1 VLERHGLDC
10 TLAQVKI
17 RNNMFVKHFVR
28 FNTREE
34 LDDYDV
40 IEFFDIVQSVVP
52 AKLVTGLDVENSE
65 RVEVDV
71 LIYEEEDEDGP
82 IFIHEIILEEEITEE
97 EGNRISDALIE
108 EFPDQDPFTFEASI
122 EV

>member
-1 VLERHGLDC
+1 
-10 TLAQVKI
+10 
-17 RNNMFVKHFVR
+17 MFTKHFVR

-40 IEFFDIVQSVVP
+40 IEYFDIVQSVV
-52 AKLVTGLDVENSE
+52 ATKLLTMDKVPNSE

>member
-1 VLERHGLDC
+1 
-10 TLAQVKI
+10 
-17 RNNMFVKHFVR
+17 MFVKHFVR

-52 AKLVTGLDVENSE
+52 SKIVTGLDIENKE

-71 LIYEEEDEDGP
+71 LIYQEEDNDGI

-97 EGNRISDALIE
+97 EGNSISEQLVE

>member
-1 VLERHGLDC
+1 
-10 TLAQVKI
+10 
-17 RNNMFVKHFVR
+17 MFVKHFVR

-52 AKLVTGLDVENSE
+52 SKIVTGLDIENKE

-71 LIYEEEDEDGP
+71 LIYQEEDNDGI

-97 EGNRISDALIE
+97 EGNSISNQLVE

>member
-1 VLERHGLDC
+1 L
-10 TLAQVKI
+10 TYSFTKKKI
-17 RNNMFVKHFVR
+17 
-28 FNTREE
+28 
-34 LDDYDV
+34 
-40 IEFFDIVQSVVP
+40 
-52 AKLVTGLDVENSE
+52 
-65 RVEVDV
+65 
-71 LIYEEEDEDGP
+71 EDGP

>member
-1 VLERHGLDC
+1 
-10 TLAQVKI
+10 
-17 RNNMFVKHFVR
+17 MFVKHFVR

-52 AKLVTGLDVENSE
+52 SKIVTGLDIENKE

-71 LIYEEEDEDGP
+71 LIYQEEDNDGI

-97 EGNRISDALIE
+97 EGNSISDQLVD

>member
-1 VLERHGLDC
+1 MDC